1 MSVGPEGDTKRS
13 SETKVGELEVSIPV
27 DEQIL
32 GLEIS
37 VEDSVGVA
45 VVETFDKLKGEALN
59 SQRLNGRY
67 GQHGQQ
73 ESRQQRVLSQERDGG
88 RGRAGKEAGRG

>member
-1 MSVGPEGDTKRS
+1 VSVGPEGDTERS
-13 SETKVGELEVSIPV
+13 SKTKIGELEVSIPV

-45 VVETFDKLKGEALN
+45 VVETLDELKGEPLHSQGQRDSMIRN
-59 SQRLNGRY
+59 SFRNS
-67 GQHGQQ
+67 
-73 ESRQQRVLSQERDGG
+73 EF
-88 RGRAGKEAGRG
+88 